1 MAEEEEEAERGP
13 GRIANKD
20 EKKVPK
26 EIKKVSFKKCSA
38 KLVKIA

>member
-1 MAEEEEEAERGP
+1 MPPMAAEEEEAKEEP

-26 EIKKVSFKKCSA
+26 EIKKSVLKSA
-38 KLVKIA
+38 VGN